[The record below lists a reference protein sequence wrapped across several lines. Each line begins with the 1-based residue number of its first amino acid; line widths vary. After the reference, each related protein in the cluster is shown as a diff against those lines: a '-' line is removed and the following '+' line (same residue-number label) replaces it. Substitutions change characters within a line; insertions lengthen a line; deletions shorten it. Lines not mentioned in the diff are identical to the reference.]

1 MMNSRPKKKPDAQ
14 RGPFKGLRRGIG
26 SILSSRTFLR
36 AMSLLAAVLIWSVM
50 VASDGTLTREKT
62 FSNVAVS
69 VTGEAALKSR
79 GYIVMDD
86 IASLLDGVRMK
97 VEVTQ
102 ANYNRVSG
110 TSYNPHIDLSK
121 VTGVGEN
128 VLPVGFSSQLYGPV
142 LECEPSSVKVNVER
156 YITRRVP
163 VSVTQVG
170 QAPEGLYL
178 DTVRTDPTMLSV
190 SGPESLVSRVARASA
205 QLDLSALSMDRASDK
220 MALDVTL
227 QDASGEEIRSDK
239 LEITNQTVITSSI
252 IVETECVPMREIP
265 LDAASFVT
273 GEPEEG
279 FELVDV
285 DLEQDSLS
293 VAAAEAVLDALPI
306 LTTEQPLDIT
316 GATGTVE
323 GYVKLKRPSGI
334 ENTLPAEIAVTARIE
349 ETSVERTFRSVEIAV
364 EGLDSDRR
372 ASLSRERVTV
382 QLTGAYRFI
391 NGLKKED
398 LRLYVDVE
406 GLEPGAHTLPVQIHI
421 DNAPEF
427 NCALSSPEIT
437 VTIREK

>member
-14 RGPFKGLRRGIG
+14 RGPFKGLRRFIG
-26 SILSSRTFLR
+26 NILSSRTFLC
-36 AMSLLAAVLIWSVM
+36 AASLLAAVLIWSVM

-69 VTGEAALKSR
+69 VAGETALKSR

-86 IASLLDGVRMK
+86 LTVLLSGVRMK

-128 VLPVGFSSQLYGPV
+128 ELPVSFSSQLYGPV

-156 YITRRVP
+156 YITRRIP
-163 VSVTQVG
+163 VTVVQVG

-178 DTVRTDPTMLSV
+178 DAARTDPTMLSV
-190 SGPESLVSRVARASA
+190 SGPESLVSRVARASV
-205 QLDLSALSMDRASDK
+205 QLDLSTLSLERASDK
-220 MALDVTL
+220 TALDVVL
-227 QDASGEEIRSDK
+227 QDAAGEEIRSDK
-239 LEITNQTVITSSI
+239 LEITNQTVLTTSVV
-252 IVETECVPMREIP
+252 VETESVPMRVVP
-265 LDAASFVT
+265 LDAQAFVT
-273 GEPEEG
+273 GTPAEG

-285 DLEQDSLS
+285 YLEEDGLP
-293 VAAAEAVLDALPI
+293 VAAAQEVLDAMTV
-306 LTTEQPLDIT
+306 LTTEQPMDIT

-334 ENTLPAEIAVTARIE
+334 ENTLPAEIAVTAKVE
-349 ETSVERTFRSVEIAV
+349 EMTVERTFRSVDIEV
-364 EGLDSDRR
+364 EGLETDRR
-372 ASLSRERVTV
+372 ATLSRNSVTV

-391 NGLKKED
+391 NGLTKD
-398 LRLYVDVE
+398 SLRLYVDVE
-406 GLEPGAHTLPVQIHI
+406 GLEPGAYTLPVQIHI

>member
-14 RGPFKGLRRGIG
+14 RGPFKGLRRFIG
-26 SILSSRTFLR
+26 NILSSRTFLC
-36 AMSLLAAVLIWSVM
+36 AASLLAAVLIWSVM

-69 VTGEAALKSR
+69 VAGETALKSR

-86 IASLLDGVRMK
+86 LTALLSGVRMK

-128 VLPVGFSSQLYGPV
+128 ELPVSFSSQLYGPV

-156 YITRRVP
+156 YITRRIP
-163 VSVTQVG
+163 VTVVQAG

-178 DTVRTDPTMLSV
+178 DAARTDPTMLSV
-190 SGPESLVSRVARASA
+190 SGPESLVSRVARASV
-205 QLDLSALSMDRASDK
+205 QLDLSTLSLERASDK
-220 MALDVTL
+220 TALDVVL
-227 QDASGEEIRSDK
+227 QDAAGEEIRSDK
-239 LEITNQTVITSSI
+239 LEITNQTVLTTSVV
-252 IVETECVPMREIP
+252 VETESVPMRVVP
-265 LDAASFVT
+265 LDAQAFVT
-273 GEPEEG
+273 GTPAEG

-285 DLEQDSLS
+285 YLEEDGLP
-293 VAAAEAVLDALPI
+293 VAAAQEVLDAMTV
-306 LTTEQPLDIT
+306 LTTEQPMDIT

-334 ENTLPAEIAVTARIE
+334 ENTLPAEIAVTAKVE
-349 ETSVERTFRSVEIAV
+349 EMTVERTFRSVDIEV
-364 EGLDSDRR
+364 EGLETDRR
-372 ASLSRERVTV
+372 ATLSRNSVTV

-391 NGLKKED
+391 NGLTKD
-398 LRLYVDVE
+398 SLRLYVDVE
-406 GLEPGAHTLPVQIHI
+406 GLEPGAYTLPVQIHI

>member
-14 RGPFKGLRRGIG
+14 RGPFKGLRRFIG
-26 SILSSRTFLR
+26 NILSSRTFLC
-36 AMSLLAAVLIWSVM
+36 AASLLAAVLIWSVM

-69 VTGEAALKSR
+69 VAGETALKSR

-86 IASLLDGVRMK
+86 LTALLSGVRMK

-128 VLPVGFSSQLYGPV
+128 ELPVSFSSQLYGPV

-156 YITRRVP
+156 YITRRIP
-163 VSVTQVG
+163 VTVVQAG

-178 DTVRTDPTMLSV
+178 DAARTDPTMLSV
-190 SGPESLVSRVARASA
+190 SGPESLVSRVARASV
-205 QLDLSALSMDRASDK
+205 QLDLSTLSLERASDK
-220 MALDVTL
+220 TALDVVL
-227 QDASGEEIRSDK
+227 QDAAGEEIRSDK
-239 LEITNQTVITSSI
+239 LEITNQTVLTTSVV
-252 IVETECVPMREIP
+252 VETESVPMRVVP
-265 LDAASFVT
+265 LDAQAFVT
-273 GEPEEG
+273 GTPAEG

-285 DLEQDSLS
+285 YLEEDGLP
-293 VAAAEAVLDALPI
+293 VAAAQEVLDAI
-306 LTTEQPLDIT
+306 TVLTTEQPMDIA

-323 GYVKLKRPSGI
+323 GYVKLKRPAGI
-334 ENTLPAEIAVTARIE
+334 ENTLPAEVAVTARVE
-349 ETSVERTFRSVEIAV
+349 EMTVERTFRSVDIEV
-364 EGLDSDRR
+364 EGLETDRR
-372 ASLSRERVTV
+372 ATLSRNSVTV

-391 NGLKKED
+391 NGLTKD
-398 LRLYVDVE
+398 SLRLYVDVG
-406 GLEPGAHTLPVQIHI
+406 GLEPGAYTLPVQIHI

-427 NCALSSPEIT
+427 NCALSSPEIM

>member
-14 RGPFKGLRRGIG
+14 RGPFKGLRRFIG
-26 SILSSRTFLR
+26 NILSSRTFLYI
-36 AMSLLAAVLIWSVM
+36 ASLLAAVLIWSVM

-69 VTGEAALKSR
+69 VTGETALKSR

-86 IASLLDGVRMK
+86 LTTLLSGVRMK

-128 VLPVGFSSQLYGPV
+128 ELPVSFSSQLYGPV
-142 LECEPSSVKVNVER
+142 LECEPSSVRVNVER
-156 YITRRVP
+156 YITRRIP
-163 VSVTQVG
+163 VTVVQVG
-170 QAPEGLYL
+170 QAPDGLYL
-178 DTVRTDPTMLSV
+178 DAMRTDPTMLSV
-190 SGPESLVSRVARASA
+190 SGPESLVSRVARASV
-205 QLDLSALSMDRASDK
+205 QLDLSTLSMERPSDK
-220 MALDVTL
+220 TALDVVL
-227 QDASGEEIRSDK
+227 QDAAGEEIHSDK
-239 LEITNQTVITSSI
+239 LEITNQTVLTTSVV
-252 IVETECVPMREIP
+252 VETESVPMRIVP
-265 LDAASFVT
+265 LDAQAFVT
-273 GEPEEG
+273 GTPAEG

-285 DLEQDSLS
+285 YLEEDGLP
-293 VAAAEAVLDALPI
+293 VAAAQEVLDAI
-306 LTTEQPLDIT
+306 TVLTTEQPMDIT

-334 ENTLPAEIAVTARIE
+334 ENTLPAEIAVTAKVE
-349 ETSVERTFRSVEIAV
+349 EMTVERTFRSVDIEV
-364 EGLDSDRR
+364 EGLETDRR
-372 ASLSRERVTV
+372 ATLSRNSVTV

-391 NGLKKED
+391 NGLTKD
-398 LRLYVDVE
+398 SLRLYVDVE
-406 GLEPGAHTLPVQIHI
+406 GLEPGAYTLPVQIHI

>member
-1 MMNSRPKKKPDAQ
+1 MMNSRPKKRHDVQ

-26 SILSSRTFLR
+26 SILASRGFLR

-62 FSNVAVS
+62 FPNVAIS
-69 VTGEAALKSR
+69 VTGETALKSR

-86 IASLLDGVRMK
+86 VASLLDGVRMK

-128 VLPVGFSSQLYGPV
+128 ELPVSFSSQLYGPV

-163 VSVTQVG
+163 VSILQVG

-178 DTVRTDPTMLSV
+178 DTTRTDPTMLSV
-190 SGPESLVSRVARASA
+190 SGPESLVLRVARASA
-205 QLDLSALSMDRASDK
+205 QLDLSALSLERASDK
-220 MALDVTL
+220 QSLDVVL

-252 IVETECVPMREIP
+252 VVETECVPMREIP
-265 LDAASFVT
+265 LDAPSFVRGT
-273 GEPEEG
+273 PAEG
-279 FELVDV
+279 FELARV
-285 DLEQDSLS
+285 DLGQTGIDI
-293 VAAAEAVLDALPI
+293 AASQAVLDALPM
-306 LTTEQPLDIT
+306 LTTDQPLDIT
-316 GATGTVE
+316 GASETVS
-323 GYVKLKRPSGI
+323 GYARLKRPSGI
-334 ENTLPAEIAVTARIE
+334 ENTLPGDISVTAVIQE
-349 ETSVERTFRSVEIAV
+349 KSMERTFRSVEIEV

-382 QLTGAYRFI
+382 QLTGGYHFV
-391 NGLKKED
+391 NGLTKD
-398 LRLYVDVE
+398 ALRLYVDVE

>member
-14 RGPFKGLRRGIG
+14 RGPFKGLRRFIG
-26 SILSSRTFLR
+26 NILSSRTFLC
-36 AMSLLAAVLIWSVM
+36 AASLLAAVLIWSVM

-69 VTGEAALKSR
+69 VAGETALKSR

-86 IASLLDGVRMK
+86 LTALLSGVRMK

-128 VLPVGFSSQLYGPV
+128 ELPVSFSSQLYGPV

-156 YITRRVP
+156 YITRRIP
-163 VSVTQVG
+163 VTVVQAG

-178 DTVRTDPTMLSV
+178 DAARTDPTMLSV
-190 SGPESLVSRVARASA
+190 SGPESLVSRVARASV
-205 QLDLSALSMDRASDK
+205 QLDLSTLSLERASDK
-220 MALDVTL
+220 TALDVVL
-227 QDASGEEIRSDK
+227 QDAAGEEIRSDK
-239 LEITNQTVITSSI
+239 LEITNQTVLTTSVV
-252 IVETECVPMREIP
+252 VETESVPMRVVP
-265 LDAASFVT
+265 LDAQAFVT
-273 GEPEEG
+273 GTPAEG

-285 DLEQDSLS
+285 YLEEDGLP
-293 VAAAEAVLDALPI
+293 VAAAQEVLDAIPV
-306 LTTEQPLDIT
+306 LTTEQPMDIA

-334 ENTLPAEIAVTARIE
+334 ENTLPAEVAVTAKVE
-349 ETSVERTFRSVEIAV
+349 EMTVERTFRSVDIEV
-364 EGLDSDRR
+364 EGLETDRR
-372 ASLSRERVTV
+372 ATLSRNSVTV

-391 NGLKKED
+391 NGLTKD
-398 LRLYVDVE
+398 SLRLYVDVG
-406 GLEPGAHTLPVQIHI
+406 GLEPGAYTLPVQIHI